1 MNLLISKYDILTIFI
16 IMEKEKLLKLIK
28 RLSGNSEL
36 KGKTPTEVGDILSH
50 RDSLYFESLNRLNGE
65 DTVLL
70 YFLIPLYVMDKDI
83 SKMYDYIKSNLYT
96 YSTVEITQDYVY
108 VTCGSCGGDGEYDC
122 NECGG
127 SGEVDCDECNGDG
140 EDSDGETCNNCQGG
154 GKLECEECY
163 GRGTDECYDC
173 SGNGEIEDN
182 SEMQG
187 TQSYFL
193 SYNQKIYE
201 KLELL
206 DDDDIID
213 YDSELSSYDLNKDIK
228 TLRYRNEDVKIDD
241 SELNADTGD
250 VVFLGVSKDLDFYGS
265 GANIFLDNFDRFSK

>member
-1 MNLLISKYDILTIFI
+1 MDSLISKYDILIIFI
-16 IMEKEKLLKLIK
+16 IMEKEKLLSLVK
-28 RLSGNSEL
+28 RLSRNSDL
-36 KGKTPTEVGDILSH
+36 KGKTPTEVSDILSH
-50 RDSLYFESLNRLNGE
+50 VDSLYLESLNRLNGK

-70 YFLIPLYVMDKDI
+70 YFLIPLHLMDKDI
-83 SKMYDYIKSNLYT
+83 SKMYDYISYNLYE

-228 TLRYRNEDVKIDD
+228 TLRYRNEDVKIDK
-241 SELNADTGD
+241 SELNVDTGD